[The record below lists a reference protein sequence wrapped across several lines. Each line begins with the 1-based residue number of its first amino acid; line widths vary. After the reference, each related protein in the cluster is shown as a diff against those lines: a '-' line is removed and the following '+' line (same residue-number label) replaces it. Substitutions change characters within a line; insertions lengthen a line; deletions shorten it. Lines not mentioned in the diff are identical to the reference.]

1 MLFASA
7 EFGLDLSRASS
18 RRRRIEDPKDNCLGD
33 LERGKEFDTL
43 TAAAP
48 PRKREACRQVSV
60 LSGEKKI
67 IRYQRETNRG

>member
-48 PRKREACRQVSV
+48 PKKGSMQAGKCLVGREKNNQ
-60 LSGEKKI
+60 I
-67 IRYQRETNRG
+67 YQRETNRG